1 MDKNKDKNGFYEWI
15 VVLGG
20 NCESDPESSIPMP
33 FYNKPDPPR
42 KRRRRRF
49 EKSTQTDIRKKMMPK
64 VVISTAGCQTD
75 CYQPHPPPNENHMI
89 YFISGIVVGIIFQ
102 KYIKV

>member
-1 MDKNKDKNGFYEWI
+1 MEKQDKRGFYEWI
-15 VVLGG
+15 VVLSGS
-20 NCESDPESSIPMP
+20 CESDPESSVPRP
-33 FYNKPDPPR
+33 FYAKPKPPR
-42 KRRRRRF
+42 KRRRRRY
-49 EKSTQTDIRKKMMPK
+49 EKSTQTEIRKKMKPK

-75 CYQPHPPPNENHMI
+75 ECPPHPPPNKNHII